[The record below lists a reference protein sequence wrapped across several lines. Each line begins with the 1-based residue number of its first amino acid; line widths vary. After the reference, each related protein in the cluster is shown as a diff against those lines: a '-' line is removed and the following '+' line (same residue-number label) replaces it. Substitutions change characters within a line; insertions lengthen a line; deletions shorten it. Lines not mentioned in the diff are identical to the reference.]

1 MIITYDDS
9 KKTQIDNGLE
19 ETAIKL
25 NTAINYAVD
34 ISVPYGFSRPNDIGN
49 ALSALRSAKN
59 TVSQTQTWITK
70 TNNAFTAK
78 GDASK
83 NRTQSI
89 ENKKIIKKDL
99 LVK

>member
-19 ETAIKL
+19 DTLVKL
-25 NTAINYAVD
+25 NTAINYAD
-34 ISVPYGFSRPNDIGN
+34 GISVPYGFSRANDIGN
-49 ALSALRSAKN
+49 TVSALRNAKN
-59 TVSQTQTWITK
+59 TVSQAQNWITK
-70 TNNAFTAK
+70 TNNAFAAK
-78 GDASK
+78 SEASK

-89 ENKKIIKKDL
+89 ENKKIVKKDL